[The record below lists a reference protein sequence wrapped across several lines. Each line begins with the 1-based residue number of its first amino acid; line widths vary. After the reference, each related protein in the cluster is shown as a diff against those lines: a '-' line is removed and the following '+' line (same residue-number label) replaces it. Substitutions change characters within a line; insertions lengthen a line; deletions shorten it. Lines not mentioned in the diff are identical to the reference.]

1 MSASDHVSASRRMWS
16 VYLILQWIFLSSA
29 IILFNKHLLS
39 AQHFHFPIT
48 LVMLHMLFISIAARL
63 WRVAGWTENP
73 VIMWRDVATRFLPIA
88 LLFAASLGLGNAAYL
103 YISVAFIQMLKASTP
118 VAVLLTSFV
127 IGLESPS
134 ARLFV
139 YIAAIGTGV
148 AISAFG
154 QMDFNIVGF
163 SLQLAAV
170 VAEALRLCLVNVA
183 LTGNG
188 LKFPPL
194 TFLSIVAPLCFGVL
208 LPAWLVLEAKEVSR
222 HSFASFRH
230 VGYFTLLAN
239 SSVAFLL
246 NLATM
251 ALIKHT
257 SALTLNVSGVFKDL
271 LLIGYSVV
279 VSGAVVTSLQYG
291 GYAIALTG
299 VIAYTRYKNSKAPPA
314 PMRTASQQPISPA
327 GGGTETKD
335 EEAEPLAGQENGE
348 RQQQRQQ

>member
-257 SALTLNVSGVFKDL
+257 SALTLNVSGVFKDI

-314 PMRTASQQPISPA
+314 PMRTAAQPISPA

-335 EEAEPLAGQENGE
+335 EEAEPLAGHENGE
-348 RQQQRQQ
+348 RQQQQQQ